1 MPTLVTLFV
10 VRTFERRHVL
20 SCLCAGRSKCG
31 SALLYPIVIPSM
43 IVGILGIDFC
53 ARSVFGLEFGGQ
65 YAGTAVSIVDAA
77 G

>member
-1 MPTLVTLFV
+1 
-10 VRTFERRHVL
+10 
-20 SCLCAGRSKCG
+20 
-31 SALLYPIVIPSM
+31 M